1 MVFLA
6 HAAIAF
12 IGKAKQRKGIITALY
27 AVSILLAASF
37 LIFPDAFLLQSV
49 PKLYFPNYYQ
59 AGELYWLIVLWC
71 TVVQAYSLVELFLAY
86 RPRSNHEKP
95 HHMPPDRLCAGIRIR
110 QSRLFFDI
118 QYSRRS
124 GMVVLF
130 DTDGSPYLSRT
141 PPIKYELSDIR
152 IIAKQALIYFILIEI
167 LGVIISLFILFTDYI
182 RQTFPD
188 LPIWTLPIFFA
199 VLFVSVGVFIW
210 RRLSETD
217 VLKYEFITV
226 VTHSSAC
233 LSLASNGRL
242 RHLRDHTGRKK
253 SIDTILE
260 SKTASDP
267 YHILVHLS
275 ARCCAST
282 IILRPWISDSFL
294 PTFRYAPSEQKRKG
308 IVISFSSSPGLFV
321 LADAEKSIFIFQI
334 LLDNA
339 LNYTP
344 AGNGSISVRAYV
356 SQNGKHGVIEVSDT
370 GIGMSPETASR
381 VFRRRYRGENA
392 KHTDTEGMGIGLFIA
407 KSIVEK
413 QDGKIYVRSEGEG
426 KGSTFSI
433 YLPLYKPV
441 Q

>member
-1 MVFLA
+1 M
-6 HAAIAF
+6 
-12 IGKAKQRKGIITALY
+12 
-27 AVSILLAASF
+27 SILLAASF

-86 RPRSNHEKP
+86 RPADPIMKN
-95 HHMPPDRLCAGIRIR
+95 RIICLLIGYVLGYGFG
-110 QSRLFFDI
+110 SLAYFLTFNIPVDPVWSSFFI
-118 QYSRRS
+118 PMFSIPFTYA
-124 GMVVLF
+124 L
-130 DTDGSPYLSRT
+130 
-141 PPIKYELSDIR
+141 IKYELSDIR

-182 RQTFPD
+182 RQTFPN

-199 VLFVSVGVFIW
+199 ILFVSVGVFIW

-226 VTHSSAC
+226 VTHKFRTPLTRIKWAAEDISGIIPAE
-233 LSLASNGRL
+233 
-242 RHLRDHTGRKK
+242 KK
-253 SIDTILE
+253 ESIDTILE
-260 SKTASDP
+260 SEKQLLTLTN
-267 YHILVHLS
+267 ILVHLS
-275 ARCCAST
+275 AADVSRFDYHPAPMDIGQLFTDLSAQ
-282 IILRPWISDSFL
+282 
-294 PTFRYAPSEQKRKG
+294 YAIRAKRKG

-381 VFRRRYRGENA
+381 VFRRFYRGENA

-441 Q
+441 K